1 MKAKSFDRKRLDSS
15 NISQY
20 LEEIYPGSR
29 KRAIKSKTLDMT
41 FYIQDDYGLA
51 GDCTITSLMTC
62 LSYYLNYEKSDEEVY
77 NVVEKYAKK
86 FGCYKGNGTNP
97 LAIKRIFD
105 AAAKELKVSI
115 YPTSSGYLKNV
126 GYNFNK
132 IMNLIDNKIPVV
144 ISINNDGRN
153 YYRNHSMTIIGYTNY
168 RITQKTGKIV
178 NRRFLKVYDNW
189 RSTFGYIDY
198 EVLSSISSINY

>member
-1 MKAKSFDRKRLDSS
+1 M
-15 NISQY
+15 
-20 LEEIYPGSR
+20 
-29 KRAIKSKTLDMT
+29 
-41 FYIQDDYGLA
+41 
-51 GDCTITSLMTC
+51 
-62 LSYYLNYEKSDEEVY
+62 
-77 NVVEKYAKK
+77 VEKYAKK

-153 YYRNHSMTIIGYTNY
+153 YYRNHSMTIMGYTNY

-178 NRRFLKVYDNW
+178 NRSFLNVYDNW
-189 RSTFGYIDY
+189 RFIFGYIDY
-198 EVLSSISSINY
+198 KVLS